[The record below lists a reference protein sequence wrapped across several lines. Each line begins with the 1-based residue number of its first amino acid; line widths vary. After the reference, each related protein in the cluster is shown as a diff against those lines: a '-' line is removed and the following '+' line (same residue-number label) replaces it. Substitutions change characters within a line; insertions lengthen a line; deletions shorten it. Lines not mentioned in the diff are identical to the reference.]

1 MKTPLFLFPGLAC
14 NERLYNAQ
22 KFGLDNI
29 LNVVVPDW
37 IRPTGKDDV
46 ETFALRWAEH
56 VWETYYSENVS
67 EQNRLDP
74 ALGCYVGGHS
84 FGGMVAPIVG
94 NYLEQK
100 GIPIHGCFR
109 FASATVVDEI
119 PTKWRII
126 GRLLNIFPDGSWL
139 TIKTFCYL
147 RLNFTSKKNRSIAKD
162 ELYQQIVET
171 PVRRS
176 FHIVRM
182 LYSWKTRETRT
193 YDFPILYI
201 RGAQDTVIPPSPTTK
216 AIVLPHAGHG
226 MMMTQSAKVNDLIR
240 KFVYANT

>member
-1 MKTPLFLFPGLAC
+1 MKTPLLLFPGLAC
-14 NERLYNAQ
+14 NERLYTAQ
-22 KFGLDNI
+22 KYGLDNI
-29 LNVVVPDW
+29 LNVIVPDW
-37 IRPTGKDDV
+37 IRPTGKDEV
-46 ETFALRWAEH
+46 ESFALRWAEA
-56 VWETYYSENVS
+56 VWNTYYSENAS
-67 EQNRLDP
+67 EENRLDP

-94 NYLEQK
+94 NYLQQK
-100 GIPIHGCFR
+100 GIQIHGCFR
-109 FASATVVDEI
+109 FATATVVDEI

-147 RLNFTSKKNRSIAKD
+147 RLNFSSKKNRSQLKD
-162 ELYQQIVET
+162 ELYQQIVES

-176 FHIVRM
+176 FHVVRM
-182 LYSWKTRETRT
+182 IYSWKNHEQKT

-201 RGAQDTVIPPSPTTK
+201 RGAQDTVIPPNPK
-216 AIVLPHAGHG
+216 LNAIVLPHAGHG

-240 KFVYANT
+240 KFVCANT